1 MESCG
6 CPAQGR
12 HKSEC
17 QKKPPS
23 PMGEDQMRV
32 LELKSRGM
40 NSLQVYE
47 FLKKRNSTLTPAQ
60 VNKFYATALPYPNRG
75 TL

>member
-1 MESCG
+1 
-6 CPAQGR
+6 
-12 HKSEC
+12 
-17 QKKPPS
+17 
-23 PMGEDQMRV
+23 MGEDQMRV